1 MPFIMQSNTLVPGTD
16 TMLSPVMKKEEKNT
30 KSIIT
35 LENADLQVQTDI
47 KQEETDE
54 KISMI

>member
-1 MPFIMQSNTLVPGTD
+1 MQSNTLVPGTD

-35 LENADLQVQTDI
+35 LENADLQV
-47 KQEETDE
+47 
-54 KISMI
+54 